1 MPKGEDEVDGEEEKG
16 IYSLTGDDTEAEPR
30 AELVEC
36 VDVVSVDGDTVSG
49 PQSSQPT
56 TYQQSSYEFTSG
68 VDKKDLIGWLCMGNH
83 PTILVIFK

>member
-49 PQSSQPT
+49 PQPSQPT

-68 VDKKDLIGWLCMGNH
+68 V
-83 PTILVIFK
+83 